1 VPINTTYE
9 DHIAIISLELV
20 EDYFDLDTLGE
31 LIEHAAVISMD
42 VENTYAVIIRSLKS
56 SFARGWSQEI
66 LDMTSHDQI
75 AIGTAFTAVA
85 KIKQPIIA
93 AMSGS
98 VLSAGLEL
106 ALSCDIRIAAT
117 NSLFAFPE
125 TKMGYVPL
133 AGATQRL
140 PRAIGRSNALRMLL
154 TGEEINADEAL
165 RIGLI
170 SELIDEKCL
179 DLKAKEIAKVI
190 ASRGPIATR
199 FAKEAILR
207 GSEVGLA
214 EGLQTELDLTVILQT
229 TEDRAEGV
237 AAFVEKRDP
246 VFKNR

>member
-1 VPINTTYE
+1 VSINISYE

-20 EDYFDLDTLGE
+20 EDCFDLDSLGE
-31 LIEHAAVISMD
+31 LIQHSSTVSMD
-42 VENTYAVIIRSLKS
+42 VEDIYVVIIHSLNS
-56 SFARGWSQEI
+56 SFAIGWSPEI
-66 LDMTSHDQI
+66 LDKTSDDQV
-75 AIGTAFTAVA
+75 AIGAAFKAIA
-85 KIKQPIIA
+85 EIKQPTIA
-93 AMSGS
+93 VMSGS

-106 ALSCDIRIAAT
+106 SLSCDIRIASR

-154 TGEEINADEAL
+154 TGEEIDADEAL
-165 RIGLI
+165 RIGLV
-170 SELIDEKCL
+170 SELVDDEQL
-179 DLKAKEIAKVI
+179 NLRSREIAEII

-207 GSEVGLA
+207 GSEVGLS
-214 EGLQTELDLTVILQT
+214 EGLQTELDLTVILQS

-237 AAFVEKRDP
+237 AAFMEKRDP

>member
-1 VPINTTYE
+1 MPINTTYE
-9 DHIAIISLELV
+9 DHIAIISLELA

-31 LIEHAAVISMD
+31 LVEHASVISMD

-66 LDMTSHDQI
+66 LDMTAHDQI
-75 AIGTAFTAVA
+75 ALGAAFTAVTN
-85 KIKQPIIA
+85 IKQPIIA

-125 TKMGYVPL
+125 TRMGCVPL

-154 TGEEINADEAL
+154 TGEEINANEAL
-165 RIGLI
+165 RIGLV
-170 SELIDEKCL
+170 SELIDEECL

-190 ASRGPIATR
+190 SSRGPIATR

>member
-1 VPINTTYE
+1 MSINITYE
-9 DHIAIISLELV
+9 DHIAIISLELT
-20 EDYFDLDTLGE
+20 EDCFDWESLSE
-31 LIEHAAVISMD
+31 LIEHASAINMD
-42 VENTYAVIIRSLKS
+42 VENIYAVVIHSLNS
-56 SFARGWSQEI
+56 SFAKGWSHEI
-66 LDMTSHDQI
+66 LNMAPEDQI
-75 AIGTAFTAVA
+75 AVGSAFTAIA
-85 KIKQPIIA
+85 NIKQPVIV

-98 VLSAGLEL
+98 ILSAGLEL

-154 TGEEINADEAL
+154 TGVQINADEAL
-165 RIGLI
+165 RIGLV
-170 SELIDEKCL
+170 SELIDEERL
-179 DLKAKEIAKVI
+179 DLKAKEIAKII

-207 GSEVGLA
+207 GSEIGLS

-237 AAFVEKRDP
+237 AAFMEKRDP